1 VTNALIDLVEQNL
14 SAAVESVGGGDGG
27 FSPASV
33 TSSPV
38 CSRSCDRCS
47 ATLAGRSVRV
57 TCGQLPADVVRLSTV
72 KEPVPVTPFNR
83 VVDK

>member
-1 VTNALIDLVEQNL
+1 
-14 SAAVESVGGGDGG
+14 
-27 FSPASV
+27 
-33 TSSPV
+33 
-38 CSRSCDRCS
+38 
-47 ATLAGRSVRV
+47 V